1 VCTRVKE
8 EFSKTE
14 SDVEKDVATFAKQ
27 TQELVICTYPE
38 RDLDRLLSFY
48 TAAIESGR
56 DMVIGL
62 KQAYLLKLFQTS
74 EYLKAVYP
82 RPDDKRI
89 RIYIPRRSW
98 GLICKDI
105 NEWSRKQLLEDYDGW
120 EEQFLDYTNM
130 VDCRDVSAHQ
140 NELIFYCNDFHLQGL
155 IDIKPHEKS
164 NYIRSSTEPFDDEMK
179 FDEIRAKKWLAH
191 FGLLT
196 DETTQW
202 HHTHVSGARIR
213 RSDKKNY

>member
-74 EYLKAVYP
+74 EYLKAVL
-82 RPDDKRI
+82 
-89 RIYIPRRSW
+89 S
-98 GLICKDI
+98 
-105 NEWSRKQLLEDYDGW
+105 
-120 EEQFLDYTNM
+120 
-130 VDCRDVSAHQ
+130 
-140 NELIFYCNDFHLQGL
+140 
-155 IDIKPHEKS
+155 
-164 NYIRSSTEPFDDEMK
+164 
-179 FDEIRAKKWLAH
+179 
-191 FGLLT
+191 
-196 DETTQW
+196 
-202 HHTHVSGARIR
+202 
-213 RSDKKNY
+213 